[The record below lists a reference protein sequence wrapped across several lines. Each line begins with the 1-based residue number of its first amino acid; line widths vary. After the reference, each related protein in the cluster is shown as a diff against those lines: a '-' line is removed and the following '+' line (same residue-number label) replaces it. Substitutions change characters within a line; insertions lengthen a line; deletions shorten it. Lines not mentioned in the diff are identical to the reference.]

1 MLSCQIILFS
11 TDQTN
16 GIVGESVGGAVGGA
30 VVGAVGGVVVLIGVI
45 ILVYERVSQVTLG
58 LIL

>member
-11 TDQTN
+11 TDQTT

-30 VVGAVGGVVVLIGVI
+30 VGGVVVLILLIGVI
-45 ILVYERVSQVTLG
+45 ILVYKWVSQVTLC